1 MQTDNLQRHLAAI
14 LAADMV
20 GFSSRMAADE
30 EGTLTGL
37 NRVLAELVNPAVAAH
52 GGRVFKTTGDGLL
65 AEFPSVVAAVRCATQ
80 VQIEMASRN
89 AGASPDDRVL
99 FRVGI
104 NLGDVIRQGDDVFG
118 DGVNIAA
125 RLEGL
130 CRPGG
135 ITLSAS
141 AYEQVRDR
149 ITHRYIDRGEHVV
162 KNIARPVRVYDLDLG
177 GKGDPARAAGRL
189 SGAARALRRWGALAA
204 GIAAVVVIAGA
215 LVVFTGLPD
224 KLGTLAPGSRVA
236 GQQAT
241 EPERAAIAVLPF
253 SDQGGDT
260 RREYFSDGLTEDVI
274 NALGRFSSI
283 QVSAYNAVQPYK
295 NRNSSNEEIG
305 RELGVRYVAQ
315 GSVRRTDSR
324 LRVSIQLSD
333 TATGTLLWSDRY
345 DEDIGKVFEI
355 QDRIATNIV
364 GVLAVKLTRLEQQR
378 SFAKPTDSLEAYDL
392 VLRARALLNRVER
405 SANLEA
411 RALLEKA
418 IQLAPQYAE
427 AYVVFSVAEYYRGV
441 FGWVEDVEDAVRRS
455 ERLAKHALALDD
467 PGAHARAYASL
478 ATAYAFLQRLDE
490 ALTAADRAL
499 ELNPSDFV
507 SYETRGSVL
516 LWLGKVEEA
525 IAAKETAL
533 RFNPRLEPSSGV
545 SFALAYYIAGR
556 YRDAVALADPLLVR
570 APQNVFLH
578 AVRAA
583 ALAQLGEMEE
593 AKRATQRVQAL
604 SPFFQVEVFGS
615 RFVKPEHRAKIQE
628 GLRKA
633 GL

>member
-1 MQTDNLQRHLAAI
+1 MQTDHLQRHLAAI

-30 EGTLTGL
+30 EGTLASL
-37 NRVLAELVNPAVAAH
+37 NRVLAELVNPAIAAH

-65 AEFPSVVAAVRCATQ
+65 AEFPSVVAAVKCATQ
-80 VQIEMASRN
+80 VQIGMASHN
-89 AGASPDDRVL
+89 AGASPVERVL

-149 ITHRYIDRGEHVV
+149 ITHRCIDRGEHVV
-162 KNIARPVRVYDLDLG
+162 KNIARPVRVYDLDVG
-177 GKGDPARAAGRL
+177 EKGDAARAARGS
-189 SGAARALRRWGALAA
+189 SGVAPARRDWVRPTAA
-204 GIAAVVVIAGA
+204 IAAVAVIAGA
-215 LVVFTGLPD
+215 LAVFTGLSD
-224 KLGTLAPGSRVA
+224 KLAALLPGSRVA
-236 GQQAT
+236 VQQT
-241 EPERAAIAVLPF
+241 DGTERAAIAVLPF
-253 SDQGGDT
+253 SDQGDDA
-260 RREYFSDGLTEDVI
+260 RREYFSDGMTEDVI
-274 NALGRFSSI
+274 NALGRFSGI
-283 QVSAYNAVQPYK
+283 RVSAYNAVRPYK
-295 NRNSSNEEIG
+295 GRNPTHEEIG

-315 GSVRRTDSR
+315 GSVRRTESR
-324 LRVSIQLSD
+324 LRVSVQLSD
-333 TATGTLLWSDRY
+333 ARTGALLWSDRY
-345 DEDIGKVFEI
+345 EDDLGKVFEI
-355 QDRIATNIV
+355 QDRIVMKIV
-364 GVLAVKLTRLEQQR
+364 GALAVKLTRLEQQR
-378 SFAKPTDSLEAYDL
+378 AFAKPTDSLEAYDL

-405 SANLEA
+405 SASVEA

-490 ALTAADRAL
+490 ALIAADRAL
-499 ELNPSDFV
+499 ELNPSDYV

-516 LWLGKVEEA
+516 LWLGKIDEA
-525 IAAKETAL
+525 IAAKQTAL
-533 RFNPRLEPSSGV
+533 QFSPRLEPSSGV
-545 SFALAYYIAGR
+545 SFALAYYMAGR
-556 YRDAVALADPLLVR
+556 YRDAIALADPLLLR

-583 ALAQLGEMEE
+583 SLAQLGEMEE
-593 AKRATQRVQAL
+593 AKRAAQRVQAL

-615 RFVKPEHRAKIQE
+615 RFVKPEHRAQIQA